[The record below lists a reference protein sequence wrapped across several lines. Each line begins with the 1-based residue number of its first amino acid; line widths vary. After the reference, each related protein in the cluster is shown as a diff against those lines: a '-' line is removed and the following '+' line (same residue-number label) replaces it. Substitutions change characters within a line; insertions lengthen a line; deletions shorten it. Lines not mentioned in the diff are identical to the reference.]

1 MSIINQML
9 KDIDAREK
17 QPNGGQ
23 RAAYIYSGKP
33 LRSRNWLYAL
43 AGVILV
49 VLIFGVLAAWQHFR
63 GDDSTALPTAEQ
75 LRIEPSAR
83 ASITATSEQTEQP
96 EPVASDSTNVRTTNV
111 AAGTANQRAREVAQ
125 PVIAPSVV
133 APGTD
138 AATIESAQSNTLA
151 EPETSAAASTTPAV
165 EVVSEVT
172 AQVVQQSQPEPE
184 PAGEM
189 NVQRSSS
196 TQSAATLYRRGLEAL
211 DNNDIRQAMQRFQE
225 ALALEPNHHD
235 ARLQLAALS
244 FGRGFAGDALQ
255 LLQEGV
261 QRAPQN
267 HAFVLL
273 KARIYERIDQPEY
286 ALQLLS
292 DVAVRLPNDADLLL
306 QRANLASDLGHYS
319 MAVES
324 YQTLLQWRPEQ
335 GNWWI
340 AQGFVLEQLAQ
351 QYQAASNENRDYI
364 ARAREAYRRALQD
377 PTLSSA
383 AQEFAAQQ
391 REALGY

>member
-1 MSIINQML
+1 
-9 KDIDAREK
+9 
-17 QPNGGQ
+17 P
-23 RAAYIYSGKP
+23 
-33 LRSRNWLYAL
+33 
-43 AGVILV
+43 
-49 VLIFGVLAAWQHFR
+49 
-63 GDDSTALPTAEQ
+63 
-75 LRIEPSAR
+75 R
-83 ASITATSEQTEQP
+83 ASIAATSEQTEQP
-96 EPVASDSTNVRTTNV
+96 EPGASDSTNVRTTS
-111 AAGTANQRAREVAQ
+111 ATGGTANQRAREVAQ
-125 PVIAPSVV
+125 PVV

-138 AATIESAQSNTLA
+138 VATIEDVQSNIVA

-267 HAFVLL
+267 HAFV
-273 KARIYERIDQPEY
+273 
-286 ALQLLS
+286 
-292 DVAVRLPNDADLLL
+292 
-306 QRANLASDLGHYS
+306 
-319 MAVES
+319 
-324 YQTLLQWRPEQ
+324 
-335 GNWWI
+335 
-340 AQGFVLEQLAQ
+340 
-351 QYQAASNENRDYI
+351 
-364 ARAREAYRRALQD
+364 
-377 PTLSSA
+377 
-383 AQEFAAQQ
+383 
-391 REALGY
+391 